1 MSWNYRV
8 MKKRIKGEDVF
19 EIHEV
24 YYHPDGRIHTWSED
38 PVILYGETPEELKQD
53 ILRQSRALERPVLDY
68 DTLTPDQDDPR

>member
-8 MKKRIKGEDVF
+8 MKKRIDGEDVF

-38 PVILYGETPEELKQD
+38 PVIPYRETPEELKQD
-53 ILRQSRALERPVLDY
+53 ILMQSGALERPVLDY
-68 DTLTPDQDDPR
+68 DTLVSEHDDPR